1 MITKI
6 NLLITV
12 CPYTYLIYYVTYI
25 IYRVGMVL
33 HVPILSIIPG
43 NLILGCGVVYYT
55 PQLTP
60 TTVIVTVPV
69 GVLSLTTL

>member
-6 NLLITV
+6 NILITV
-12 CPYTYLIYYVTYI
+12 FPYTYLMYYETYI
-25 IYRVGMVL
+25 LYRVGMVI
-33 HVPILSIIPG
+33 HVPILSILSV

-60 TTVIVTVPV
+60 TIIIVTLP
-69 GVLSLTTL
+69 LD